1 MSRLLIAGATGLV
14 GRHALALAC
23 DDPRVTAIVAP
34 TRRALPVHPGLKHP
48 RLENPLVDFEA
59 LPAEAAWWAVD
70 AAICALGTTIRDA
83 GSQAAFRRVDVDY
96 VVAVATRARAAGAR
110 AFALNSS
117 LGADPAARSF
127 YLRCKG
133 EAEAA
138 VRALDYPS
146 LTIVR
151 PSLIGGERE
160 RRRPLEHAGMV
171 ALRALAPAVP
181 KRWRVVPAERIARC
195 LLDAAL
201 AALPG
206 ERVVESEAI

>member
-1 MSRLLIAGATGLV
+1 
-14 GRHALALAC
+14 
-23 DDPRVTAIVAP
+23 VTRIVAP
-34 TRRALPVHPGLKHP
+34 TRRALPPHPKLQDS
-48 RLENPLVDFEA
+48 RIENPQVDFDA
-59 LPAEAAWWAVD
+59 LPADAAWWAVD

-138 VRALDYPS
+138 VRALGYPS
-146 LTIVR
+146 LTLVR

-160 RRRPLEHAGMV
+160 RRRPLEHVGTI

-201 AALPG
+201 TAATG

>member
-14 GRHALALAC
+14 GRHALALAL
-23 DDPRVTAIVAP
+23 DDPRVTRIVAP
-34 TRRALPVHPGLKHP
+34 TRRPLPPHPKLQDS
-48 RLENPLVDFEA
+48 RIENPQVDFDA
-59 LPAEAAWWAVD
+59 LPADAAWWAVD

-83 GSQAAFRRVDVDY
+83 GSQPAFRRVDVDY
-96 VVAVATRARAAGAR
+96 VVAVAAHARAAGAR

-138 VRALDYPS
+138 VTALDYPS

-151 PSLIGGERE
+151 PSLIGGERD
-160 RRRPLEHAGMV
+160 RRRPLERLGIV
-171 ALRALAPAVP
+171 AIGALTPIVP

-201 AALPG
+201 AARPG
-206 ERVVESEAI
+206 LRVVESEAI

>member
-1 MSRLLIAGATGLV
+1 VSRLLIAGATGLV
-14 GRHALALAC
+14 GRHALALALE
-23 DDPRVTAIVAP
+23 DPRVTRIVAP
-34 TRRALPVHPGLKHP
+34 TRRALPPHPKLRNSKI
-48 RLENPLVDFEA
+48 ENPQVDFDA
-59 LPAEAAWWAVD
+59 LPADAAWWAVD

-138 VRALDYPS
+138 VRALGYPS
-146 LTIVR
+146 LTLVR

-160 RRRPLEHAGMV
+160 RRRPLEHVGTI

-201 AALPG
+201 TAATG

>member
-1 MSRLLIAGATGLV
+1 VSRLLIAGATGLV
-14 GRHALALAC
+14 GRHALALALE
-23 DDPRVTAIVAP
+23 DPRVTRIVAP
-34 TRRALPVHPGLKHP
+34 TRRALPPHPKLQDS
-48 RLENPLVDFEA
+48 RIENPQVDFDA
-59 LPAEAAWWAVD
+59 LPADAAWWAVD

-83 GSQAAFRRVDVDY
+83 GSQAAFRRVDVEY
-96 VVAVATRARAAGAR
+96 VVAVAAHARAAGAR

-117 LGADPAARSF
+117 LGADPAARGF

-138 VRALDYPS
+138 VRALGYPS
-146 LTIVR
+146 LTLVR

-160 RRRPLEHAGMV
+160 RRRPLEHVGTI

-201 AALPG
+201 TAATG

>member
-1 MSRLLIAGATGLV
+1 MSSLLIAGATGLV
-14 GRHALALAC
+14 GRHALALALE
-23 DDPRVTAIVAP
+23 DPRVTRIVAP
-34 TRRALPVHPGLKHP
+34 TRRALPPYPTLQDS
-48 RLENPLVDFEA
+48 RIENPQVDFDA
-59 LPAEAAWWAVD
+59 LPADAAWWAVD

-96 VVAVATRARAAGAR
+96 VVAVATRARTAGAR

-138 VRALDYPS
+138 VRALGYPS
-146 LTIVR
+146 LTLVR

-160 RRRPLEHAGMV
+160 RRRPLEHVGTI

-201 AALPG
+201 AAATG